1 LLTRE
6 LRYFQHRVIKFVGS
20 SSPFDL
26 SLTHSTSVL
35 TKSPSQSTCAV
46 APTLSSTFDS
56 FRAFPLTILNKFANS
71 IGVMGV
77 TEAALPLV
85 SQFAQNERSSTKVR
99 LLLRVGLSCPRWSSW
114 RDIDSSNSSSLVQI
128 IVSDGTAFGA
138 TRKRKS
144 SCFGFTAS
152 KPNKASVVSAGS
164 TSSRLTTAARSSRVS
179 LIVLLSCTVD
189 TLLEVFVANSDGM
202 ISSEVVFQSTF
213 MYVDLPRSAGGYFWS
228 VLYLCHF
235 PNALLAF
242 SFHSRR
248 PRKAPLL
255 GQSQPKQVHPMHP
268 RQLSQA
274 IIRAWLA
281 VQVELHGQY
290 SINRLRSFYTFA
302 AVPRRWW
309 LTVLFVI
316 TPIPCLLLNTVMDF
330 VHLEDPSKGRAANHL
345 FWMRFFVILTLLTYG
360 VLMQFIHLIPRLGV
374 TRQHI
379 ALFSVVAASACTG
392 FNYTMA
398 GVIAFPV
405 PFMLLVGTPTWFI
418 CSATM
423 FLYFYGRRLRGDKA
437 LMQAFARTMAIL
449 LCQIGLTLIYP
460 VYILGLVSIPSQY
473 YTAYVVLLPVIKIT
487 AKNVISAFVGDNHDM
502 KPEVV
507 IFNVEIFNA
516 LYVSLAM
523 QNSTNVSTTLILFA
537 VDFAQAWASMADVY
551 REHRHLK
558 RLMSKIP
565 VDHPLHGQN
574 FLEVARR
581 LVEEDV
587 GLTDERIHA
596 ALSVRSDSRSK
607 SWASS
612 IGIWK
617 KQNVITLENESR
629 RDKLASPGTVLIGHA
644 RTEKSKSWTR
654 KPTTAVRVMPT
665 SQEPSV
671 SHPFG
676 AQHPSISIKSVVPLA
691 TISNSGLDSQQL
703 LRVFSPRERVEF
715 LQRSTRL
722 LFIVEFVILVEYTE
736 VVVPVLYSERM
747 LCVCA
752 RCFPAD
758 ISLCVRKQQV
768 STCRPCITCP
778 IEPTTRPSATST
790 AANCSGW

>member
-1 LLTRE
+1 
-6 LRYFQHRVIKFVGS
+6 
-20 SSPFDL
+20 
-26 SLTHSTSVL
+26 
-35 TKSPSQSTCAV
+35 
-46 APTLSSTFDS
+46 
-56 FRAFPLTILNKFANS
+56 
-71 IGVMGV
+71 
-77 TEAALPLV
+77 
-85 SQFAQNERSSTKVR
+85 
-99 LLLRVGLSCPRWSSW
+99 
-114 RDIDSSNSSSLVQI
+114 
-128 IVSDGTAFGA
+128 
-138 TRKRKS
+138 
-144 SCFGFTAS
+144 
-152 KPNKASVVSAGS
+152 
-164 TSSRLTTAARSSRVS
+164 
-179 LIVLLSCTVD
+179 
-189 TLLEVFVANSDGM
+189 
-202 ISSEVVFQSTF
+202 
-213 MYVDLPRSAGGYFWS
+213 
-228 VLYLCHF
+228 
-235 PNALLAF
+235 
-242 SFHSRR
+242 
-248 PRKAPLL
+248 
-255 GQSQPKQVHPMHP
+255 
-268 RQLSQA
+268 
-274 IIRAWLA
+274 
-281 VQVELHGQY
+281 
-290 SINRLRSFYTFA
+290 
-302 AVPRRWW
+302 
-309 LTVLFVI
+309 
-316 TPIPCLLLNTVMDF
+316 
-330 VHLEDPSKGRAANHL
+330 
-345 FWMRFFVILTLLTYG
+345 
-360 VLMQFIHLIPRLGV
+360 
-374 TRQHI
+374 
-379 ALFSVVAASACTG
+379 
-392 FNYTMA
+392 
-398 GVIAFPV
+398 
-405 PFMLLVGTPTWFI
+405 
-418 CSATM
+418 
-423 FLYFYGRRLRGDKA
+423 
-437 LMQAFARTMAIL
+437 
-449 LCQIGLTLIYP
+449 
-460 VYILGLVSIPSQY
+460 
-473 YTAYVVLLPVIKIT
+473 
-487 AKNVISAFVGDNHDM
+487 
-502 KPEVV
+502 
-507 IFNVEIFNA
+507 
-516 LYVSLAM
+516 
-523 QNSTNVSTTLILFA
+523 
-537 VDFAQAWASMADVY
+537 MADVY
-551 REHRHLK
+551 REHLHLK

-778 IEPTTRPSATST
+778 IEPTTRPSATLT